1 MEKLGMR
8 RWRFEKETLTHPA
21 KTFENKVFE
30 CTDGVFGKTLQ
41 QGGGKAGVV
50 WKTGKAGKNLI
61 NGNDKGVLRARE
73 TKQNL
78 NRPGIFEKRW
88 TTRVLNF
95 EKCPAG

>member
-1 MEKLGMR
+1 MR
-8 RWRFEKETLTHPA
+8 RKRSHTPRKPLKIRFLSVQTGCLGKLCNKAVEKPGW
-21 KTFENKVFE
+21 
-30 CTDGVFGKTLQ
+30 CGKPE
-41 QGGGKAGVV
+41 KPE
-50 WKTGKAGKNLI
+50 KNLI

-95 EKCPAG
+95 EKSPAG